1 MTPVDSQGPCGGIPT
16 RAFFVT
22 VGVSRDRPPIEHLM
36 YSLAFALVATILLVR
51 ARPRLHGTTLQL
63 PWAWTL
69 LAFWSLAVADMVS
82 ENLASSFLLSASTL
96 CPGMALMG
104 ARRPHHR
111 SWQLIVASLWLVIVL
126 PALHSLA
133 LPAEMQFTIHIVRQ
147 VFLVLLV
154 AIIVLSFLP
163 TRFSLAALGLL
174 GGFVVLFGPLL
185 PWSGVPQA
193 AFTLPLSSGLFLA
206 SLVLASLLPRPDHSR
221 REPADRLWLDFRDA
235 FGTLWSLRLAEQ
247 VNRASSLK
255 GWGYR
260 LGWYGFQSDQHE
272 DPGPQ
277 PTEALHQYIRNIVRR
292 FTSQQWIDQRLGKG
306 DPPA

>member
-36 YSLAFALVATILLVR
+36 YSLAFALVATILLLR
-51 ARPRLHGTTLQL
+51 ALPRLHGTTLQL

-133 LPAEMQFTIHIVRQ
+133 LPAEMQFTIHVVRQ

-163 TRFSLAALGLL
+163 TRFGLAALGVL

-185 PWSGVPQA
+185 SWSGVPQT
-193 AFTLPLSSGLFLA
+193 AFTLPLSSGL
-206 SLVLASLLPRPDHSR
+206 SWPRWFWPLFSPARTTAGASR
-221 REPADRLWLDFRDA
+221 RTAC
-235 FGTLWSLRLAEQ
+235 
-247 VNRASSLK
+247 
-255 GWGYR
+255 GWISGMLLVR
-260 LGWYGFQSDQHE
+260 SGPCVWQS
-272 DPGPQ
+272 
-277 PTEALHQYIRNIVRR
+277 R
-292 FTSQQWIDQRLGKG
+292 
-306 DPPA
+306 